1 MTTNRIKAIVAIAD
15 WQQTHN
21 PARPYR
27 LHELMRA
34 LRIDSATAA
43 FALKLNGWH
52 RDRMRETRMNRRQL
66 TQRGGFPQRTVFET
80 TQARPPELHR
90 PTQPILKRNNMI
102 TINED

>member
-1 MTTNRIKAIVAIAD
+1 MTTNRIRAIVAIAD
-15 WQQTHN
+15 WQHTHN
-21 PARPYR
+21 PVRPYR

-66 TQRGGFPQRTVFET
+66 TTWWIPPNGKSLKPRRRG
-80 TQARPPELHR
+80 RPSYIDLLN
-90 PTQPILKRNNMI
+90 QS
-102 TINED
+102 